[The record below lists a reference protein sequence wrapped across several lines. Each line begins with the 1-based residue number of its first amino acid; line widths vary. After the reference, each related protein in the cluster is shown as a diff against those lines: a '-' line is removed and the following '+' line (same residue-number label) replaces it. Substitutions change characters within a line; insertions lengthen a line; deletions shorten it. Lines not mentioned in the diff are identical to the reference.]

1 MNKNGGMTTITFD
14 THKII
19 QTLKASGIE
28 ERQAEAITNAVRD
41 AQASA
46 DIATKGDIEL
56 FRKDLEMTRRD
67 IDSRDETPEMDDRDN
82 HGSLHC
88 HSRPPLPALADR

>member
-1 MNKNGGMTTITFD
+1 MASNYFDHMTTITFD

-41 AQASA
+41 AQSST
-46 DIATKGDIEL
+46 DTATKGDIEL
-56 FRKDLEMTRRD
+56 LRKDMEILRHD
-67 IDSRDETPEMDDRDN
+67 IDSEMKLMKWMTGTTMALCIAILVRLF
-82 HGSLHC
+82 LH
-88 HSRPPLPALADR
+88 

>member
-1 MNKNGGMTTITFD
+1 MDKNGGMTAITFD

-67 IDSRDETPEMDDRDN
+67 IDSEMKLLKWMTGTTMALCIAILVRLF
-82 HGSLHC
+82 LH
-88 HSRPPLPALADR
+88 